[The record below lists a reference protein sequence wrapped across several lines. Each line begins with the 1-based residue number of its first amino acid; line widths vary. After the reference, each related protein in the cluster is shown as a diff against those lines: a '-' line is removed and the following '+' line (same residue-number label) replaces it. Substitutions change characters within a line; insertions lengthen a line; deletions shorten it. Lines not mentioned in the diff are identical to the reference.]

1 MSLFKLLTMPE
12 KNLMTQKQLHGK
24 QKEKSGLIIISAVLN
39 RHLDVNKKK
48 RHTNAVDRFICLLL
62 SVTLKGC

>member
-39 RHLDVNKKK
+39 RHLDVNKK
-48 RHTNAVDRFICLLL
+48 NGLVML
-62 SVTLKGC
+62 SIVSFACFFQ